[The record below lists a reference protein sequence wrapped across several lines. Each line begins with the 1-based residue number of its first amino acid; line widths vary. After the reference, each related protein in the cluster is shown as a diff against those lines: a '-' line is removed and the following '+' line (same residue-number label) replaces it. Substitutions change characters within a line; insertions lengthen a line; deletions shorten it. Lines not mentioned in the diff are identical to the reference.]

1 MGRGS
6 CVQHAVFVGGGG
18 HLVCCCLGRR
28 GPSCSHCIKQCTQPP
43 VHLLSSSQALCW
55 QRQACSSARLHGPPF
70 LQPTWHRPGPPPP
83 RQIMRLAK
91 QGMQYEEPEPEEAA
105 AAAAEAQKKAVAMD
119 AEEAALVAQGAGAGA
134 AAAPADADM
143 DMDMDESDDEGAA
156 ARGAAPSAAPAVPEE
171 EEEGPVRVVKNYQP
185 RRGAPQQQGYDPT
198 K

>member
-1 MGRGS
+1 MGGAS

-18 HLVCCCLGRR
+18 HLVCCGLCRR

-43 VHLLSSSQALCW
+43 CTSSFFVASLMLAKAGLQFGTPARSALPSTHLA
-55 QRQACSSARLHGPPF
+55 
-70 LQPTWHRPGPPPP
+70 PP
-83 RQIMRLAK
+83 RPPLAPQIMRLAK